1 MRKTILYT
9 TTLILALNFISC
21 RSTKDMRFFQ
31 NLKSEQ
37 IQGKP
42 VKAPEYLIRTYDNL
56 YIDVQSMN
64 AEVNQLF
71 STSKSNGYSGGTSS
85 EYGQVSSQY
94 LNGYRVKENGTIV
107 LPVIGE
113 VMIVGLSEESAKEVI
128 QKKIDEYFKDATVK
142 VKILTYK
149 VTLLGEVKIP
159 GVYYNYNKSL
169 TILDALGM
177 ANGTTDYASVR
188 KVLVIRP
195 TESGTKSF
203 RVDLTDKNLMASEA
217 YYIFPN
223 DVLYVEPDRYKNFSL
238 NSTVYNITI
247 SVITTSILIL
257 TFIYKK

>member
-1 MRKTILYT
+1 MK
-9 TTLILALNFISC
+9 
-21 RSTKDMRFFQ
+21 FFQ
-31 NLKSEQ
+31 NLKGEK
-37 IQGKP
+37 IPGLP
-42 VKAPEYLIRTYDNL
+42 VKAPEYLIRVYDNL

-64 AEVNQLF
+64 PEVNQLF
-71 STSKSNGYSGGTSS
+71 STAKSGYSSGTST

-94 LNGYRVKENGTIV
+94 LNGYRVRENGTIV

-113 VMIVGLSEESAKEVI
+113 VIIVGMSEESAREAI
-128 QKKIDEYFKDATVK
+128 QKKVDEYFKDATVK

-203 RVDLTDKNLMASEA
+203 RVDLTDKKLLASEA
-217 YYIFPN
+217 YYIYPN
-223 DVLYVEPDRYKNFSL
+223 DVLYIEPDRYKNFSL

-247 SVITTSILIL
+247 SVVTTSILIL
-257 TFIYKK
+257 TFLTKK